1 MKNLIIGDIRR
12 ILCKKSMWLAFV
24 IAIAAIVGIVM
35 YALSFMKDSSFV
47 FATSVISGIVDL
59 GAIIIGVAVFLAV
72 YGDDFKSMSIIS
84 IIGRG
89 NSRRK
94 LIISKFINSVILS
107 ALLYLVLSAV
117 VFAFSIFMEMEL
129 LPDEALAMY
138 LGVFKGFY
146 LTVYVTMAAIAIYA
160 TGNIPFSVFIVVLF
174 YMILPTVLS
183 LTSLLPVV
191 KNWHLD
197 RYDYNGLASTGL
209 SSIVLGMTGKG
220 IFLLILDFAVYVGGA
235 IAIIYL
241 VFNKKE
247 LDF

>member
-146 LTVYVTMAAIAIYA
+146 LTVNHG
-160 TGNIPFSVFIVVLF
+160 GNRNLCDGEHTVFGVYSGVVL
-174 YMILPTVLS
+174 YDPTDGAVLNFAAS
-183 LTSLLPVV
+183 RSE
-191 KNWHLD
+191 K
-197 RYDYNGLASTGL
+197 LAS
-209 SSIVLGMTGKG
+209 
-220 IFLLILDFAVYVGGA
+220 
-235 IAIIYL
+235 
-241 VFNKKE
+241 
-247 LDF
+247 